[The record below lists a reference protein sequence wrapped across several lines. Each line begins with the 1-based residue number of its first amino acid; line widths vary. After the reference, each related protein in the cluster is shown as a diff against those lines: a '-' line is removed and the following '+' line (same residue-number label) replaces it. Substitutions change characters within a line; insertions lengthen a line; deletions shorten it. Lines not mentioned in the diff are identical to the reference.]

1 MITPKHLIENAKKY
15 PDKVALSFKDNSGNW
30 VPQSWSEFYSST
42 ELISRSL
49 IACGVNKNDKVS
61 IYSYNRKEWVECYAA
76 IQIINAAAVG
86 VYHTCSSSEV
96 EWIVNN
102 SESKIVFV
110 GNNPGDNGE
119 NEKMPVHRLNQIIDQ
134 LQGIEM
140 IVLMDGVDQISN
152 EKVVTWEQFL
162 EKGKNIDAQQV
173 MSRLEGIDTND
184 TASIIY
190 TSGTTGNPKGV
201 ELTYHNFNFEL
212 DCLLSFLRYDQGE
225 KFISWLPGAH
235 VFGQALDNHYWIRT
249 AMHMF
254 IADNPLNTVDIAKEI
269 QPSLFI
275 SVPRV
280 YEKVYSNLKSA
291 VDSKA
296 ILKYGLKL
304 PVLNKL
310 LMKKLRAAAGFGN
323 LKFAIS
329 GAAPINPDILR
340 FFQSLDIPVYEGWG
354 LTETTA
360 GATLNYWN
368 ENNKIGS
375 VGKIFPNTEIKV
387 ADDGELLLKGDN
399 IMKGYYNNPEA
410 TNTDIID
417 GWFHTGDVGKVD
429 EEGFVFITGRKKEIY
444 VSSSGKNI
452 APLVIEETMKSIP
465 LISQCFLIGDDKK
478 YCSALFTLD
487 VGVILRDKIGIDI
500 NTIPKDPLQ
509 QIKMLEDNSYTLSD
523 FTENEDIFNEIE
535 ESVNKL
541 NMEFSNP
548 EQIKKFKI
556 LPRDF
561 TIDDGELTPTLK
573 IRRKQINENWSKAIQ
588 ALYVSENINDG

>member
-1 MITPKHLIENAKKY
+1 
-15 PDKVALSFKDNSGNW
+15 
-30 VPQSWSEFYSST
+30 
-42 ELISRSL
+42 
-49 IACGVNKNDKVS
+49 
-61 IYSYNRKEWVECYAA
+61 
-76 IQIINAAAVG
+76 
-86 VYHTCSSSEV
+86 
-96 EWIVNN
+96 
-102 SESKIVFV
+102 
-110 GNNPGDNGE
+110 
-119 NEKMPVHRLNQIIDQ
+119 MPIHRLNQIIEN
-134 LQGIEM
+134 LNNVEL
-140 IVLMDGVDQISN
+140 IVLMNDVDEIVN
-152 EKVVTWEQFL
+152 EKVVTWDQFL
-162 EKGKNIDAQQV
+162 EKGKNVDEVQI
-173 MSRLEGIDTND
+173 SNRLDGINDND

-201 ELTYHNFNFEL
+201 ELTYNNFNFEL
-212 DCLLSFLRYDQGE
+212 DCLLSFLAYDQGE

-249 AMHMF
+249 AMHMY
-254 IADNPLNTVDIAKEI
+254 IADNPLNAVDIAKVV

-291 VDSKA
+291 IDSKA
-296 ILKYGLKL
+296 ILKYGLKIPIL
-304 PVLNKL
+304 KNALK
-310 LMKKLRAAAGFGN
+310 KKLKAAAGFEN

-329 GAAPINPDILR
+329 GAAPINPDILT

-375 VGKIFPNTEIKV
+375 VGKVFPNTEIKV

-410 TNTDIID
+410 TNQDIKD
-417 GWFHTGDVGKVD
+417 GWFYTGDVGKVD
-429 EEGFVFITGRKKEIY
+429 EDGFVFITGRKKEIY
-444 VSSSGKNI
+444 VSSAGKNI

-465 LISQCFLIGDDKK
+465 LISQCFLIGDNRKF
-478 YCSALFTLD
+478 CSALFTLD
-487 VGVILRDKIGIDI
+487 VGVILRDRVGVDI
-500 NTIPKDPLQ
+500 NNIPKDPLQ
-509 QIKMLEDNSYTLSD
+509 QIKMLRENSYKLTD
-523 FTENEDIFNEIE
+523 FTENEDIFKEIE
-535 ESVNKL
+535 KSVSEL

-573 IRRKQINENWSKAIQ
+573 IRRKQINENWTTLIESMYSLEIEK
-588 ALYVSENINDG
+588 DG

>member
-1 MITPKHLIENAKKY
+1 MITPNRLMHNSDKFS
-15 PDKVALSFKDNSGNW
+15 DKVAISYKNTSNEW
-30 VPQSWSEFYSST
+30 SSITWSEFFNSVKS
-42 ELISRSL
+42 ISKSL
-49 IACGVNKNDKVS
+49 IASGIEKHDKVS

-76 IQIINAAAVG
+76 TQFINSAAVG
-86 VYHTCSSSEV
+86 VYHTCSSNEV

-102 SESKIVFV
+102 SDSKIIFV

-119 NEKMPVHRLNQIIDQ
+119 KDKMPVHRLNQI
-134 LQGIEM
+134 LNKLVNLETV
-140 IVLMDGVDQISN
+140 VLMDGI
-152 EKVVTWEQFL
+152 EK
-162 EKGKNIDAQQV
+162 IDANNVISWQEFIDRGNSVKFDNV
-173 MSRLEGIDTND
+173 MSRVDSIDGDD

-201 ELTYHNFNFEL
+201 ELTHKNFEFEL
-212 DCLLSFLRYDQGE
+212 DCLVSFLKYEQGA

-249 AMHMF
+249 AMHMY
-254 IADNPLNTVDIAKEI
+254 IADNPLNTVDIAKEV
-269 QPSLFI
+269 QPNLFI

-291 VDSKA
+291 IASKA
-296 ILKYGLKL
+296 ILKYGLKIPGL
-304 PVLNKL
+304 KNVLK
-310 LMKKLRAAAGFGN
+310 KKLQSAAGFGN

-329 GAAPINPDILR
+329 GAAPINPEILS
-340 FFQSLDIPVYEGWG
+340 FFQALDIPLYEGWG

-375 VGKIFPNTEIKV
+375 VGKIFPNTKIKV

-399 IMKGYYNNPEA
+399 IMKGYYKNPDA
-410 TNTDIID
+410 TNKEIVN

-429 EEGFVFITGRKKEIY
+429 QDGFVFITGRKKEIY

-465 LISQCFLIGDDKK
+465 IVSQCFLVGDRRKF
-478 YCSALFTLD
+478 CSALFTLD
-487 VGVILRDKIGIDI
+487 VSVILRDKINIDI
-500 NTIPKDPLQ
+500 DKIPKDPAL
-509 QIKMLEDNSYTLSD
+509 QIKMLEENSYKLTD
-523 FTENEDIFNEIE
+523 FTENQEVVSDLQNQ
-535 ESVNKL
+535 VDLLNK
-541 NMEFSNP
+541 EFSNP
-548 EQIKKFKI
+548 EQIKKFTI

-573 IRRKQINENWSKAIQ
+573 IRRKQINQNWSSDIESM
-588 ALYVSENINDG
+588 YTE